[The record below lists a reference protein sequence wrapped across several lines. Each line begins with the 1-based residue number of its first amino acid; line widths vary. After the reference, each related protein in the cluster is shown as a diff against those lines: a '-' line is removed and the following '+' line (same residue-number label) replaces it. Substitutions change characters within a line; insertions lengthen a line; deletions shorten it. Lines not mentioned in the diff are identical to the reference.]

1 MLLSGVWSEPFSV
14 ARACRF
20 RGGAGGGHGGDYS
33 RDNNAWQNGMSYTIK
48 DTFVKIIAF
57 IWNDDLRRLAG
68 SRRALVFIL
77 RVTHLL
83 FKELLG
89 GQLNLR
95 AMSLVY
101 TTLLSFVPLLAV
113 SFSVLKGFGYHERL
127 EAYLFDIMLEPLGP
141 SGIEVA
147 ETIMGF
153 VDNIKVGMLGSLGF
167 ALLIYTVVALVQKIE
182 AAFNF
187 VWQIDR
193 LRSMSQRFSNYL
205 SVITIGPVLV
215 FSAVGIG
222 ATMLNTEIVQTLV
235 SVEPFGTLM
244 LYAGKLAPYVL
255 ISLAFTFVYIL
266 IPNTRVEFRAA
277 LVGGVIAGVLWK
289 ITGWGFATFIA
300 SSAKYAA
307 IYSSFAILILLL
319 IWMYLSWLILLVGS
333 QIAYFVQN
341 PKYMTLH
348 RVKFALSNRL
358 REQLALQ
365 IMYLVGYN
373 HTHQR
378 DPWRLDQLIDYLDLP
393 DEPVSQMV
401 EVLVR
406 ANFLKEIH
414 DDDVTSYL
422 PVHDIDTLRLTD
434 ILVAVRECGES
445 RFLSVKH
452 LTSVKAVE
460 ELMAET
466 LAATQSALGE
476 RTLKDLIQSTEGE
489 PGYTDALPIVR
500 G

>member
-1 MLLSGVWSEPFSV
+1 MIHRV
-14 ARACRF
+14 
-20 RGGAGGGHGGDYS
+20 
-33 RDNNAWQNGMSYTIK
+33 K
-48 DTFVKIIAF
+48 DAFAKIIAF
-57 IWNDDLRRLAG
+57 VWEDDLRSLAG
-68 SRRALVFIL
+68 PRRVVVFFL
-77 RVTHLL
+77 RVTYML

-101 TTLLSFVPLLAV
+101 TTLLSIVPLLAV
-113 SFSVLKGFGYHERL
+113 SFSVLKGFGFHQRL
-127 EAYLFDIMLEPLGP
+127 ETYLFDIMFEPLGP
-141 SGIEVA
+141 SGVEVA
-147 ETIMGF
+147 ETIVGF
-153 VDNIKVGMLGSLGF
+153 VDNVKVGMLGSLGF

-193 LRSMSQRFSNYL
+193 LRSISQRFSNYL

-222 ATMLNTEIVQTLV
+222 ATMLDTGIAQKLV

-244 LYAGKLAPYVL
+244 LYAGSLAPYVL

-289 ITGWGFATFIA
+289 ITGWGFATFIVT
-300 SSAKYAA
+300 SAKYAA

-341 PKYMTLH
+341 PKFMTLH
-348 RVKFALSNRL
+348 RVEFVLSNRL

-373 HTHQR
+373 HMHHR
-378 DPWRLDQLIDYLDLP
+378 DPWQLDQLTEFLDLP
-393 DEPVSQMV
+393 DEPVDRMV
-401 EVLVR
+401 ATLVR
-406 ANFLKEIH
+406 ANYLMEIN
-414 DDDVTSYL
+414 DESGTTYL
-422 PVHDIDTLRLTD
+422 PKHDVDTLQLAD
-434 ILVAVRECGES
+434 ILSAVRESGES
-445 RFLSVKH
+445 RFLSVDQ
-452 LTSVKAVE
+452 LTPVKAVD

-466 LAATQSALGE
+466 RAATEGALGA
-476 RTLKDLIQSTEGE
+476 RTLKDLIQSVDGE
-489 PGYTDALPIVR
+489 PGHSDARPIVQ
-500 G
+500 GG

>member
-1 MLLSGVWSEPFSV
+1 MN
-14 ARACRF
+14 
-20 RGGAGGGHGGDYS
+20 YS
-33 RDNNAWQNGMSYTIK
+33 IK
-48 DTFVKIIAF
+48 GTFAKVIAF
-57 IWNDDLRRLAG
+57 IWDDDLRRLARP
-68 SRRALVFIL
+68 RRAVVFIL
-77 RVTHLL
+77 RVMHML

-113 SFSVLKGFGYHERL
+113 SFSVLQGFGYHERL
-127 EAYLFDIMLEPLGP
+127 ETYLFGVMLEPLGP
-141 SGIEVA
+141 SGTEVA

-153 VDNIKVGMLGSLGF
+153 VDNMKVGMLGSLGF
-167 ALLIYTVVALVQKIE
+167 GLLIYTVIALVQKIE

-193 LRSMSQRFSNYL
+193 LRTMSQRFSNYL
-205 SVITIGPVLV
+205 SVITIGPVLI

-222 ATMLNTEIVQTLV
+222 ATMLNTEIMQKLV
-235 SVEPFGTLM
+235 SIEPFGTLM
-244 LYAGKLAPYVL
+244 IYAGNLAPYVL

-307 IYSSFAILILLL
+307 IYSSFAIVILLL

-348 RVKFALSNRL
+348 RVEFVLSNRL

-365 IMYLVGYN
+365 IMYLIGYN
-373 HTHQR
+373 HLHHR
-378 DPWRLDQLIDYLDLP
+378 DPWQLNQLIDYLDLP
-393 DEPVSQMV
+393 DEPVSRMV
-401 EVLVR
+401 DTLVR
-406 ANFLKEIH
+406 ANYLREIR
-414 DDDVTSYL
+414 DDEGVCFL
-422 PVHDIDTLRLTD
+422 PVHDIDTLRLAD
-434 ILVAVRECGES
+434 ILSSVRECGES
-445 RFLSVKH
+445 RFLS
-452 LTSVKAVE
+452 LDQMTSVKAVG
-460 ELMAET
+460 ELMSET
-466 LAATQSALGE
+466 RAATHTALGE
-476 RTLKDLIQSTEGE
+476 RTLKDLIQSGEGE
-489 PGYTDALPIVR
+489 PGYADALPIAR
-500 G
+500 R